1 MGLSLPNSVKCMI
14 IIAALPRAWD
24 GMAANILANYTLR
37 EMNLDNIVSVI
48 IDEYK
53 RRNPPA
59 STLSSR
65 ISGVKRHNKNPN
77 WSNQKK
83 AKDDSSSK
91 PKDSGASQQPKS
103 GSAEGGEKK
112 KKPRNG
118 KRGSGKKANESTT
131 EKEKPTDVK
140 VATVNLPRFQE
151 IVCTNTPEFI
161 QGSSTQSSFLQSAV
175 PMIIDGDGFY
185 DAVSSDVVL
194 NEGTEEELIF

>member
-1 MGLSLPNSVKCMI
+1 
-14 IIAALPRAWD
+14 
-24 GMAANILANYTLR
+24 MAANILANYTLR

-53 RRNPPA
+53 RWNPPA

-103 GSAEGGEKK
+103 GSAEGGDKK

-118 KRGSGKKANESTT
+118 KRGSGKKTNESTT
-131 EKEKPTDVK
+131 EKEKPTEVK

-161 QGSSTQSSFLQSAV
+161 QGSSMQTHKDIQNFFAQSAV

-185 DAVSSDVVL
+185 DAIGSDVVL